1 MELIAVAIIAAVVF
15 GLCFLVDKGFTRIFR
30 GQQQHHSGTAVRL
43 NKRYGSIGLI
53 VAVLGVAC
61 LFAAPS
67 QGVLLWVAG
76 PILVLGGAA
85 LVAWYLS
92 FGVFYDAEAFLVTN
106 LFKKAR
112 RYTYDQIKAQQL
124 YTASGNVIEA
134 GYAAIGAVDAA
145 SGKATVLLGN
155 GEHGTV
161 CFAGTAPKSGAV
173 YGYELH
179 DNNVYVFIEKTG
191 NFGNEGSIIHIHLY
205 IRAIRPECVYTIS
218 DSVFH
223 WFRDKF

>member
-76 PILVLGGAA
+76 LILVLGGAA

-112 RYTYDQIKAQQL
+112 RYTYDKIKAQQL
-124 YTASGNVIEA
+124 YTASGNVIIELHLT
-134 GYAAIGAVDAA
+134 D
-145 SGKATVLLGN
+145 
-155 GEHGTV
+155 
-161 CFAGTAPKSGAV
+161 GTAVQLQGTMEGTYAFMEFAFYRWLDATGRFKSDCAF
-173 YGYELH
+173 Y
-179 DNNVYVFIEKTG
+179 
-191 NFGNEGSIIHIHLY
+191 
-205 IRAIRPECVYTIS
+205 APEQSC
-218 DSVFH
+218 
-223 WFRDKF
+223 WFPPVEE